1 LPHTGGV
8 NSPGASGYSP
18 PMQSGMLRL
27 STVLVLV
34 VLAGISARAHA
45 QHGTA
50 GWSVMPMD
58 PRSSV
63 MLELQTAEFNLP
75 GRAGVWQTWSPRFEH
90 VVLPWLSWAVRPG
103 VARVDYDDGESAF
116 GLADTELVA
125 KARIASIRALHA
137 SVSAG
142 LSGELPTGD
151 ADTGTGNG
159 HVSLFPFATFAT
171 MPSRV
176 FMLHVMAGDRI
187 VLGDAAHAVDAVHAG
202 HAGHGG
208 AAGAAHGS
216 VIMPHQKHELT
227 VHTGA
232 CFTLAPIVIS
242 PGLEWMQVL
251 SSGQDTLLTAQ
262 LELALVPRRELRL
275 AAGLDLPLLDTPRFE
290 WRTRLM
296 AALLW

>member
-1 LPHTGGV
+1 
-8 NSPGASGYSP
+8 
-18 PMQSGMLRL
+18 MQSGMLRL
-27 STVLVLV
+27 SRVLS
-34 VLAGISARAHA
+34 LALLACMSTPAHA

-50 GWSVMPMD
+50 GWGVMPMD

-63 MLELQTAEFNLP
+63 LFELQTAEFELP
-75 GRAGVWQTWSPRFEH
+75 GRSGVWQTWSPRLEH
-90 VVLPWLSWAVRPG
+90 AALPWLSLAARPG
-103 VARVDYDDGESAF
+103 VARIDYADGESAF

-125 KARIASIRALHA
+125 KARVASIRAARA
-137 SVSAG
+137 SVSVG

-187 VLGDAAHAVDAVHAG
+187 VLGDAAHGVDAIHAG

-232 CFTLAPIVIS
+232 CFTLAPVVIS
-242 PGLEWMQVL
+242 PGLEWTQVL
-251 SSGQDTLLTAQ
+251 STGQDTLLTAQ

-275 AAGLDLPLLDTPRFE
+275 AAGVDLPLLEEPRFE